1 LPFHIY
7 LQPESRVAEG
17 TPDEEALGSHRA
29 ARRIACP
36 CRLWRGRFHQ
46 FLLRRNRYQRRIW
59 RKEEGSGGA
68 KEESSAGST
77 IDFEANPEGQLMFT
91 AMKVTGKAGDD
102 TIAFKNPS
110 SVPHNVAIE
119 DGEGKTVVESETI
132 TKGETSSKVELEAG
146 TYTFYCSIPGHR
158 EAGMEGTLTIE

>member
-1 LPFHIY
+1 MKKISAAIVL
-7 LQPESRVAEG
+7 LVVSLALVACGGGGSSSSSSTTAAETGTTAESSGAE
-17 TPDEEALGSHRA
+17 A
-29 ARRIACP
+29 
-36 CRLWRGRFHQ
+36 
-46 FLLRRNRYQRRIW
+46 
-59 RKEEGSGGA
+59 GSGGA
-68 KEESSAGST
+68 KEESSAGTEEESSAGST

-91 AMKVTGKAGDD
+91 EMKATGKAGDD

-119 DGEGKTVVESETI
+119 DSSGKTVVETETI